1 MNYNKGKKDDAAF
14 YFASVVKNYPKSPK
28 APDAMFKV
36 GVIMQ
41 DKGDT
46 AKAKAVYQQVVTKFP
61 GTEGAKQAQKRL
73 NVDGMIIGMTRNR
86 VISGRVSMIRKQL
99 SDLHR
104 NFCCAEFLNQ

>member
-1 MNYNKGKKDDAAF
+1 MNYNKGRKDDAAF

-46 AKAKAVYQQVVTKFP
+46 AKAKAVYQQVINKFP
-61 GTEGAKQAQKRL
+61 GTDGAKQAQNDL
-73 NVDGMIIGMTRNR
+73 MLLVDYGMTRNR
-86 VISGRVSMIRKQL
+86 VISGLV
-99 SDLHR
+99 
-104 NFCCAEFLNQ
+104 A

>member
-28 APDAMFKV
+28 AADAMYKV

-41 DKGDT
+41 DKGDA
-46 AKAKAVYQQVVTKFP
+46 AKAKAVYQQVISKYP

-73 NVDGMIIGMTRNR
+73 GAM
-86 VISGRVSMIRKQL
+86 
-99 SDLHR
+99 
-104 NFCCAEFLNQ
+104 

>member
-1 MNYNKGKKDDAAF
+1 LNYNKGKKDDAAF

-46 AKAKAVYQQVVTKFP
+46 AKAKAVYQQVVTNSRHRRCE
-61 GTEGAKQAQKRL
+61 TGAKTSEF
-73 NVDGMIIGMTRNR
+73 DGMITHDQKSRYFWSCRMN
-86 VISGRVSMIRKQL
+86 RKQL

>member
-1 MNYNKGKKDDAAF
+1 MTPWRRFRTSLKSTQIRLISRNANYWLGQLNYNKGKKDDAAF

-46 AKAKAVYQQVVTKFP
+46 AKAKAVYQQVINKFP
-61 GTEGAKQAQKRL
+61 GTDGAKQAQKRL
-73 NVDGMIIGMTRNR
+73 NALG
-86 VISGRVSMIRKQL
+86 
-99 SDLHR
+99 
-104 NFCCAEFLNQ
+104 